1 MTVKFKKWDTA
12 WMSCD
17 YENLKRFQELVIQ
30 DVFISKDGVEVY
42 ARKVHGAKIYM
53 FNDHEVDDL
62 LLTYE
67 KYCDEMYTET
77 LTAEELGY
85 TEEEMAWY
93 EDTKMYYPSSNK
105 TTMNNV
111 KKNATSEKSATLVE
125 KKASI
130 LLAELA
136 LKNYREVFKIL
147 RDEEFK
153 LSSFKKEEIQQ
164 IIDAALDEKD
174 YELLSKFYS

>member
-1 MTVKFKKWDTA
+1 MTVKFKKGDTA
-12 WMSCD
+12 WMVCD
-17 YENLKRFQELVIQ
+17 YEELKRFQEMVIE

-42 ARKVHGAKIYM
+42 ARKANGKRIYM
-53 FNDHEVDDL
+53 FNDHEIDDL
-62 LLTYE
+62 LLTYNQ
-67 KYCDEMYTET
+67 YLDEVYTET
-77 LTAEELGY
+77 LTMDELNY
-85 TEEEMAWY
+85 SEEEMAWY

-105 TTMNNV
+105 TTV
-111 KKNATSEKSATLVE
+111 STKKSATSEKSATLIE

-136 LKNYREVFKIL
+136 LKNYQEVFKIL

-153 LSSFKKEEIQQ
+153 LSSFKKDEIQQ

-174 YELLSKFYS
+174 YDLLDKLYS